1 MSIVDELKA
10 DIRQYA
16 DHRLND
22 VHRGAETPQL
32 AALIVAKYGLGIS
45 RALRAIGEN
54 DASIW
59 RQSSDFQS
67 FVDQQVE
74 RIDPDWRETDRKRW
88 ASKPATLGI
97 S

>member
-1 MSIVDELKA
+1 MSIVNELKA

-16 DHRLND
+16 DHRISD
-22 VHRGAETPQL
+22 VRRGAETPEL
-32 AALIVAKYGLGIS
+32 AGLIVAKYGLGLS
-45 RALRAIGEN
+45 RALRAMGES

-88 ASKPATLGI
+88 ASKPASLTVA
-97 S
+97 